1 MMTCEQLA
9 DVAPELA
16 LGVLTGRERADAYAH
31 LDRCAS
37 CRALVSSLSGVTD
50 ELLRDFAPSV
60 EPPPGFEAR
69 VLEAMRP
76 ATVTPITR
84 HRWSRRLTML
94 SVAAAACIAIL
105 IGVIV
110 AVGGTSKPAIAEAQ
124 MRTDSGTVVGWI
136 HVEGRDTSNVTM
148 NLPGWAAEINVW
160 GHEGDTYSLQ
170 LTEKNGTNHLT
181 PVALDTAANWHGTLE
196 VDPDTITTAAMV
208 DGEGHVLCSATLHS
222 T

>member
-16 LGVLTGRERADAYAH
+16 LGVLTGRERADAYQH
-31 LDRCAS
+31 LDGCAS
-37 CRALVSSLSGVTD
+37 CRTLVNSLSCVTD

-76 ATVTPITR
+76 ATVTPIER
-84 HRWSRRLTML
+84 HRFHRRFTMIA
-94 SVAAAACIAIL
+94 VAAAACIAIL

-110 AVGGTSKPAIAEAQ
+110 AVGGSSKPAVAEAQ
-124 MRTDSGTVVGWI
+124 MRTASGTVVGWI
-136 HVEGRDTSNVTM
+136 HVEGTDTANVTM

-170 LTEKNGTNHLT
+170 LTDKAGANHLV
-181 PVALDTAANWHGTLE
+181 PVALDTAASWHATVD

-208 DGEGHVLCSATLHS
+208 DGNGVVLCSATLHS